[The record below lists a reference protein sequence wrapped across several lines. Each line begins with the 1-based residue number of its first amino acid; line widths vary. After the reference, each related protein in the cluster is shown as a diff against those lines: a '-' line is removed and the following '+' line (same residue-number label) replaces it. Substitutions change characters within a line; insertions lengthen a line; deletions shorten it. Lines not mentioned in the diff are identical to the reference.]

1 MPVAL
6 EKKVKF
12 ATQADPQIL
21 AALRA
26 MATREGRQLQA
37 LVDEALRHYIAEKEG
52 QKPGRRVMEALEG
65 SMSQYDAL
73 YRELAK

>member
-26 MATREGRQLQA
+26 MATREGRHLQT

-52 QKPGRRVMEALEG
+52 QTPRRRVMEALES
-65 SMSQYDAL
+65 SMVQYDSL